1 MKTIDIAVAT
11 VTRRMIVQYSGVV
24 QDFNPVHYDDEFAK
38 KAGLPSAIAQGPL
51 TVTLLLD
58 ALLAQHGTDAIGK
71 LSVRLKTPVFPG
83 DQVHVT
89 CDEQGK
95 LSAKVGDREVLSGN
109 LTLKD

>member
-1 MKTIDIAVAT
+1 
-11 VTRRMIVQYSGVV
+11 
-24 QDFNPVHYDDEFAK
+24 
-38 KAGLPSAIAQGPL
+38 
-51 TVTLLLD
+51 
-58 ALLAQHGTDAIGK
+58 LAQHGTDAIGK